1 MMCNEKTIPKK
12 GDIQENDYR
21 FIDYRLTQ
29 LENNLRQ
36 GQERLEQE
44 YKEANKQILETLK
57 LMQEN
62 NNEINKSI
70 IELAQRQSATENRI
84 NNLDLLKE
92 TATKNRTEIN
102 EIERRLDIYKQI
114 LFLIGGTAVTSLMMA
129 IFQLI
134 LK

>member
-1 MMCNEKTIPKK
+1 MCNEKTSNKK

-44 YKEANKQILETLK
+44 YKEANKQIMETLK
-57 LMQEN
+57 RLQEN

-70 IELAQRQSATENRI
+70 IELSQRQSATENRI
-84 NNLDLLKE
+84 NNLDTLKE